1 MDYKNIDFKKNAAR
15 FRSLAL
21 GASLALLSAGAYA
34 HQIWFEPASGNTFK
48 LYYGEYDK
56 NMLEVTPGGMDRF
69 RALKGKLVT
78 KDGEKPLD
86 MTLHRDFFDIAQKAG
101 KDDTLIAVDQK
112 YPIFKLH
119 DEGTVVDTYW
129 TVATRWV
136 GDLRPRTPELD
147 LDIVPTGVVDGNR
160 VQFQVFYQ
168 KEPLTNKPVTMSAAS
183 GWDYLGTTD
192 GEGKVSFPLPWKG
205 IYVVG
210 VEFRDHTSGE
220 RVNTENVTEK
230 YAIKSF
236 SSTLAFNQPNG
247 AAPMPRPPS
256 TLPASEIA
264 RLNKK

>member
-1 MDYKNIDFKKNAAR
+1 MDCIAMNLKRNTTR
-15 FRSLAL
+15 FRSLAIGIGL
-21 GASLALLSAGAYA
+21 AVATGGACA
-34 HQIWFEPASGNTFK
+34 HQIWFEPTGGNAFK
-48 LYYGEYDK
+48 LYYGEYDR

-86 MTLHRDFFDIAQKAG
+86 MTLHRDFFDVVQKVG
-101 KDDTLIAVDQK
+101 KDDTLVAVDQK
-112 YPIFKLH
+112 YPIFKVH
-119 DEGTVVDTYW
+119 DEGAVVDTYW

-136 GDLRPRTPELD
+136 GDLRPRAPELD
-147 LDIVPTGVVDGNR
+147 LDIVPTGVVDGSR
-160 VQFQVFYQ
+160 AQFQVFYQ
-168 KEPLTNKPVTMSAAS
+168 KEPLTNKPVTMSSAS

-210 VEFRDHTSGE
+210 VEFRDRTSGE
-220 RVNTENVTEK
+220 RVNTENATEK

-236 SSTLAFNQPNG
+236 SSTLAFNQSNG
-247 AAPMPRPPS
+247 ATPLPRAPS